1 MDTFVKQTSTL
12 LVSPTKRKIEEIPD
26 NFLERMNCMNG
37 WETTKPSKK
46 YDGLMADRE
55 VKAQEE
61 IQRKQNQVGQIANKM
76 GYTYMPNP
84 NDWKEA
90 GKKNATGIG
99 ER

>member
-1 MDTFVKQTSTL
+1 MDKIIRQTSTVL
-12 LVSPTKRKIEEIPD
+12 ETPTRRKIEDIPD
-26 NFLERMNCMNG
+26 NFLERMSRMNS

-46 YDGLMADRE
+46 YDGLMAERE
-55 VKAQEE
+55 QKAQKQ
-61 IQRKQNQVGQIANKM
+61 IARKQMQVGQIANKM